1 MMSGA
6 PSCALTGNDRIVG
19 GNGNDTF
26 CLGGTWGADTIE
38 QLAAGKVILRFES
51 GSVAN
56 WNVSTQTC
64 TAGNNSVTVTG
75 TSDIELYFGAD
86 FCLPAGAFLNAS
98 GDKICEN
105 INSGMPA

>member
-1 MMSGA
+1 MSGA

-26 CLGGTWGADTIE
+26 CLGGTWGAGTIE

-51 GSVAN
+51 GSLAN
-56 WNVSTQTC
+56 WNASTQTY
-64 TAGNNSVTVTG
+64 TAGSNSVTVSG

-86 FCLPAGAFLNAS
+86 STLPAGAFLSAS
-98 GDKICEN
+98 SDKIFED
-105 INSGMPA
+105 INSGMLA